1 MKNFDRIEEEV
12 SQRLSSKR
20 FEHSKQVAKTAS
32 ELALR
37 WGCDPDQAYLAGLL
51 HDVAREMPLSMQ
63 VEVLKYEGI
72 DLLPEEEKTSALL
85 HASVSAIVTRED
97 FGIDDPEILEAIVQH
112 TIGGAN
118 MSLLGRIL
126 YLADAIEPGRDYQ
139 GAETIRELA
148 YQDLD
153 QALLAAY
160 DNTIGY
166 LKHCQ
171 CWVHPATLIGRE
183 ELAKSIAERR

>member
-20 FEHSKQVAKTAS
+20 FEHSKQVAKTAA
-32 ELALR
+32 ELALK

-51 HDVAREMPLSMQ
+51 HDVAREMPLAMQ
-63 VEVLKYEGI
+63 VELLKYEGI

-97 FGIDDPEILEAIVQH
+97 FGIDNPEILEAIVQH
-112 TIGGAN
+112 TIGGTN
-118 MSLLGRIL
+118 MSPLGCIL
-126 YLADAIEPGRDYQ
+126 YLADAIEPGRDYR
-139 GAETIRELA
+139 GVEKIRKLA

-166 LKHCQ
+166 LKDHQ
-171 CWVHPATLIGRE
+171 CWIHPVTLIGRE

>member
-20 FEHSKQVAKTAS
+20 FEHSKQVAKTAA
-32 ELALR
+32 ELALK

-63 VEVLKYEGI
+63 VELLKYEGI

-112 TIGGAN
+112 TIGGTN
-118 MSLLGRIL
+118 MSPLGRIL
-126 YLADAIEPGRDYQ
+126 YLADAIEPGRDYR
-139 GAETIRELA
+139 GVEKIRKLA

-166 LKHCQ
+166 LKDHQ
-171 CWVHPATLIGRE
+171 CWIHPVTLSGRE